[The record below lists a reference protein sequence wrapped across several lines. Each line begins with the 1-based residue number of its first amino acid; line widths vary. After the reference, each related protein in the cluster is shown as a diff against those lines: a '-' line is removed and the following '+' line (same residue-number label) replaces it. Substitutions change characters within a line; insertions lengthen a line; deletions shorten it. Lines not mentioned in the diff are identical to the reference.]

1 MKCKILHGL
10 SLFLIALGFIFM
22 FCENVEAYIDP
33 SVMTYAIQAGA
44 GIVIAIGAV
53 VGIYW
58 HKAKRKISDKIG
70 IDENKNKEVETD
82 EIIVKKNN
90 EK

>member
-1 MKCKILHGL
+1 M
-10 SLFLIALGFIFM
+10 
-22 FCENVEAYIDP
+22 
-33 SVMTYAIQAGA
+33 GA

-70 IDENKNKEVETD
+70 IDENKNKLIVEIKSQNKFEITQRILSLSNHCKVLEPQNFKE
-82 EIIVKKNN
+82 EIINHLMQMKEGYNFEN
-90 EK
+90 

>member
-1 MKCKILHGL
+1 M
-10 SLFLIALGFIFM
+10 
-22 FCENVEAYIDP
+22 
-33 SVMTYAIQAGA
+33 GA

-70 IDENKNKEVETD
+70 IDENKNKEVEVD
-82 EIIVKKNN
+82 EVIVKKNN
-90 EK
+90 KNKF